1 MEKHMNNLYS
11 ENLNNSNGSSL
22 HHGPGPALMGS
33 SSINGNDVYNQ
44 QDESLGD
51 IKEIMLDMNTGRV
64 SYAVLSFGGFLGM
77 GDKLFAVPWNALKL
91 DTINKRFILNVEKAR
106 LESAPGFDK
115 DQWPNM
121 ADPTWARSIHDYY
134 GTKPYLAE

>member
-1 MEKHMNNLYS
+1 MNNL
-11 ENLNNSNGSSL
+11 NSGNSSKTNGYNESNMK
-22 HHGPGPALMGS
+22 HGPGPDLMGS

-51 IKEIMLDMNTGRV
+51 IKEIMLDMHTGRV

-77 GDKLFAVPWNALKL
+77 GDKLFAVPWSALKL
-91 DTINKRFILNVEKAR
+91 DTINRRFILNVEKTR

-115 DQWPNM
+115 DKWPDM
-121 ADPTWARSIHDYY
+121 ADPTWAHSIHAYY
-134 GTKPYLAE
+134 GTKPYLTE